1 MGAIDRDRPGPGW
14 EAGLMN
20 GWSAV
25 PSTES
30 PKIYVRELDLVRLS
44 FRYFIELASAQLSP
58 LHCHMAPQK
67 MRCVCCLPGL

>member
-1 MGAIDRDRPGPGW
+1 MGAIDRDRPGPDW

-44 FRYFIELASAQLSP
+44 FRYFIELASAQPSP
-58 LHCHMAPQK
+58 PHCHVAPQK